1 MRGQSK
7 VIYWL
12 IDSKLKL
19 TSLSVH
25 RMIKKM
31 TDEILDNPKERD
43 ASKKSQDEVSAC
55 KYPLHKLNFK
65 HRDCIWNTLTV
76 IQNSG
81 SHMEHT
87 ILASVTSILIGFVV
101 TNNPNN
107 EQVVRRYLR
116 DGKFTGM
123 VGTLMQ
129 YYEFLN
135 LTVSVSNK
143 KILKFLRL
151 SNDFFLFL

>member
-1 MRGQSK
+1 
-7 VIYWL
+7 
-12 IDSKLKL
+12 
-19 TSLSVH
+19 
-25 RMIKKM
+25 M
-31 TDEILDNPKERD
+31 TDEILDNAKQ
-43 ASKKSQDEVSAC
+43 KSQDEA
-55 KYPLHKLNFK
+55 
-65 HRDCIWNTLTV
+65 V

-101 TNNPNN
+101 KDNSNN

-135 LTVSVSNK
+135 LTVSVS
-143 KILKFLRL
+143 
-151 SNDFFLFL
+151 